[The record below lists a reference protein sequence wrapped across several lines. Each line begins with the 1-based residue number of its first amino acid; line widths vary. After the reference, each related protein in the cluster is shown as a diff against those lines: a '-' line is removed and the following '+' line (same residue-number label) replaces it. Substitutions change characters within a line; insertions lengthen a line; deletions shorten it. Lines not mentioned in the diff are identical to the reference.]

1 MDRHEGTIRIAMW
14 SGPRNI
20 STAMMRSFANRPDC
34 TVIDEPFY
42 AAFLKISGLAHPMR
56 DQILAGHESN
66 WRKVGRSLTGPAP
79 DGSCVLYQKHM
90 THHMLPGIGRDWM
103 GHCRHAFLIRHPAR
117 VLASYASKRDAVTFA
132 DIGFAEQW
140 ELFQI
145 AGDLSGETPPVI
157 DADQLLADPRA
168 VLDRL
173 CAALGLAFDEAM
185 LSWPPGLRTTDGVW
199 APHWY
204 DAVAGS
210 TGFAEAGPAP
220 ILTDPALQAI
230 EAQALPIY
238 DRLAA
243 HALKR

>member
-66 WRKVGRSLTGPAP
+66 WRKVARSLTGPAP

-132 DIGFAEQW
+132 DNDRHTIAETERLGAVVAHEDHRSARLGQSAIKVVD
-140 ELFQI
+140 EGLPGGLVQSSERLVQEEDLRLQDER
-145 AGDLSGETPPVI
+145 AG
-157 DADQLLADPRA
+157 Q
-168 VLDRL
+168 
-173 CAALGLAFDEAM
+173 
-185 LSWPPGLRTTDGVW
+185 
-199 APHWY
+199 
-204 DAVAGS
+204 
-210 TGFAEAGPAP
+210 AGPLRFA
-220 ILTDPALQAI
+220 TGQGAG
-230 EAQALPIY
+230 
-238 DRLAA
+238 
-243 HALKR
+243 